1 MNIVTFWNRLLEAL
15 GGTSGAANVNEFR
28 AKVIPLVTQINTA
41 TKTEVVALAALGGTI
56 TGATANDTMTAVA
69 DATAASTDTS
79 AASLTSVNTAIA
91 AIENNFADLQTKVNA
106 IIAALKA

>member
-1 MNIVTFWNRLLEAL
+1 MNMVSFRKRLIAAF
-15 GGTSGAANVNEFR
+15 GGTGNTRNEDDFQR
-28 AKVIPLVTQINTA
+28 SLITAVTASTVKSKPA
-41 TKTEVVALAALGGTI
+41 VVALVALGGTI

-79 AASLTSVNTAIA
+79 AASLASVNTAIA
-91 AIENNFADLQTKVNA
+91 AIENNLADLQTKVNA

>member
-1 MNIVTFWNRLLEAL
+1 MANKNTVIKAAGGKNVNDLYKSQAAIKTTAEAL
-15 GGTSGAANVNEFR
+15 V
-28 AKVIPLVTQINTA
+28 
-41 TKTEVVALAALGGTI
+41 ALGGTI
-56 TGATANDTMTAVA
+56 TGATANDTMTAIA

-106 IIAALKA
+106 IVAALKL

>member
-1 MNIVTFWNRLLEAL
+1 MPLDKSHQMDFLGLELVASEFTGTFNGSLE
-15 GGTSGAANVNEFR
+15 
-28 AKVIPLVTQINTA
+28 NTA
-41 TKTEVVALAALGGTI
+41 VNALVALGGTI

-79 AASLTSVNTAIA
+79 AASLASVNTAIA

-106 IIAALKA
+106 LIAALQS

>member
-1 MNIVTFWNRLLEAL
+1 MAVTGTNSENQKMKVLVEELVINGVPFAPAASAIV
-15 GGTSGAANVNEFR
+15 
-28 AKVIPLVTQINTA
+28 
-41 TKTEVVALAALGGTI
+41 ALGGTI

-69 DATAASTDTS
+69 DAVAADTDTT

-106 IIAALKA
+106 IITAMNAAS